1 MGIQLPLKRGAAP
14 LTFLAHVYC
23 GQMAGW
29 IKMPVGTQ
37 VDLGSGHIVLDEDP
51 APPKGAQQPP
61 LFGPCLFWPNGRKS
75 QLLLSTCFKQGNQQV
90 EWVGSADSWGH

>member
-61 LFGPCLFWPNGRKS
+61 SFWPMSILAKRS
-75 QLLLSTCFKQGNQQV
+75 QI
-90 EWVGSADSWGH
+90 SATAEHLFQTG